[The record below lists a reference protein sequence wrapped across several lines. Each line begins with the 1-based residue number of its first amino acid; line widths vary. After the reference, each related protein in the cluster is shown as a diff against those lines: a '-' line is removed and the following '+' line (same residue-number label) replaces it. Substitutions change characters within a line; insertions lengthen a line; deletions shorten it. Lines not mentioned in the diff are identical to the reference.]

1 MLGGYE
7 RPMGTNLTNS
17 LNSGAPLL
25 SSTGQIFLSM
35 PILIS
40 GTPDHWTKGVA
51 MNFPFFNRGAQ
62 SRHQRGTT
70 SLMALWPTSAHVIES
85 DYAKGLC
92 RFTLDCSCG
101 VHFDTPYIDEAL
113 EWREL
118 HEGLAPLADQLPA

>member
-1 MLGGYE
+1 
-7 RPMGTNLTNS
+7 
-17 LNSGAPLL
+17 
-25 SSTGQIFLSM
+25 
-35 PILIS
+35 
-40 GTPDHWTKGVA
+40 

-62 SRHQRGTT
+62 SRQQPGTT